1 MLHLD
6 QAIGSYLARFSL
18 YSLIFIFSILQL
30 CNYGIIMVVVDV
42 IGSLDTCITLHI
54 SKRCYIIVVVVKL
67 AHCSNSSIVDL
78 NYFPL
83 IFLEFKTQVM

>member
-6 QAIGSYLARFSL
+6 QAIGSYLAHFSL

-30 CNYGIIMVVVDV
+30 CNYGIVMVVVDV
-42 IGSLDTCITLHI
+42 IGSLDMCITSHI
-54 SKRCYIIVVVVKL
+54 NKRHYVVDVVVKL

-78 NYFPL
+78 NCFSL
-83 IFLEFKTQVM
+83 IFLEFKTWVM